1 MVVNSIAIIIIHII
15 LMAHNFDKGCRVLH
29 LLALA
34 ASEQEP
40 IIIIMIRF
48 DHVAATD
55 GLCLLATARSRPASY
70 SLCRRNAVA
79 VAHLLLLLLLRLVLH
94 HAYLG

>member
-1 MVVNSIAIIIIHII
+1 MKI
-15 LMAHNFDKGCRVLH
+15 LIMLLLVLVEGVM
-29 LLALA
+29 L
-34 ASEQEP
+34 QEP

-79 VAHLLLLLLLRLVLH
+79 VAHLLLLLLLLLRLVLH